1 MSFSSQNPN
10 RNATQDLSRNLSQN
24 PPTHYQ
30 LVIFDFDGT
39 LADSFPFFASVFNQ
53 LAQQYRFNPIEL
65 HEVEN
70 LRHASPRQIMQHVGM
85 AGWKLPLVSRN
96 FIRRMRQHAHQI
108 ELFAQV
114 AESLEFLAAANVQLA
129 IVSSNSQQNVAAI
142 LGPELMR
149 LFGQVYCGMSIFG
162 KTAHLKKMVKKSGLL
177 PQQVIYIGDQETDA
191 EAAAAAQIDFGAVS
205 WGYGSLQA
213 LRRHRLA
220 AEFVNVTDLCLL
232 AAPPASGQSAVNQS
246 TIK

>member
-1 MSFSSQNPN
+1 MPYP
-10 RNATQDLSRNLSQN
+10 SRNSIPNASHNLHLNQRQKQL
-24 PPTHYQ
+24 TRYQ

-96 FIRRMRQHAHQI
+96 FIRRMRQNAHQI

-114 AESLEFLAAANVQLA
+114 AESLQFLAAANVQLA

-177 PQQVIYIGDQETDA
+177 PRQVIYIGDQETDA

-220 AEFVNVTDLCLL
+220 AEFVNVPDLCLL
-232 AAPPASGQSAVNQS
+232 AATSISG
-246 TIK
+246 

>member
-1 MSFSSQNPN
+1 MPYP
-10 RNATQDLSRNLSQN
+10 SRNSIPNASHNLHLNQRQKQL
-24 PPTHYQ
+24 TRYQ

-96 FIRRMRQHAHQI
+96 FIRRMRQNAHQI

-114 AESLEFLAAANVQLA
+114 AESLQFLAAANVQLA

-177 PQQVIYIGDQETDA
+177 PRQVIYIGDQETDA

-220 AEFVNVTDLCLL
+220 AEFVNVPDLCLL
-232 AAPPASGQSAVNQS
+232 AATSISGEA
-246 TIK
+246 IAK

>member
-1 MSFSSQNPN
+1 MPYPSWNSIPN
-10 RNATQDLSRNLSQN
+10 ASHNLHLNQRQKQL
-24 PPTHYQ
+24 TRYQ

-96 FIRRMRQHAHQI
+96 FIRRMRQNAHQI

-114 AESLEFLAAANVQLA
+114 AESLQFLAAANVQLA

-177 PQQVIYIGDQETDA
+177 PRQVIYIGDQETDA

-220 AEFVNVTDLCLL
+220 AEFVNVPDLCLL
-232 AAPPASGQSAVNQS
+232 AATSISG
-246 TIK
+246 

>member
-1 MSFSSQNPN
+1 MLFPSQNPN
-10 RNATQDLSRNLSQN
+10 RIASQN
-24 PPTHYQ
+24 SIRSLNQNHLTGYQ

-96 FIRRMRQHAHQI
+96 FIRRMRQNAHQI

-114 AESLEFLAAANVQLA
+114 AESLQFLAAANVQLA

-142 LGPELMR
+142 LGAELMS

-162 KTAHLKKMVKKSGLL
+162 KTTHLKKMVKKSGLL
-177 PQQVIYIGDQETDA
+177 PRQVIYIGDQETDA

-213 LRRHRLA
+213 LRRHRLTV
-220 AEFVNVTDLCLL
+220 EFACVPDLCLL
-232 AAPPASGQSAVNQS
+232 AASATSGNA
-246 TIK
+246 KPK

>member
-1 MSFSSQNPN
+1 MPYPSWNSIPN
-10 RNATQDLSRNLSQN
+10 ASHNLHLNQRQKQL
-24 PPTHYQ
+24 TRYQ

-85 AGWKLPLVSRN
+85 AGWKLPLVSRH
-96 FIRRMRQHAHQI
+96 FIRRMRQNAHQI

-114 AESLEFLAAANVQLA
+114 AESLQFLAAANVQLA

-177 PQQVIYIGDQETDA
+177 PRQVIYIGDQETDA

-220 AEFVNVTDLCLL
+220 AEFVNVPDLCLL
-232 AAPPASGQSAVNQS
+232 AATSISG
-246 TIK
+246 

>member
-1 MSFSSQNPN
+1 MPYP
-10 RNATQDLSRNLSQN
+10 SRNSIPNASHDLHLNQRQKQL
-24 PPTHYQ
+24 TRYQ

-96 FIRRMRQHAHQI
+96 FIRRMRQNAHQI

-114 AESLEFLAAANVQLA
+114 AESLQFLAAANVQLA

-162 KTAHLKKMVKKSGLL
+162 KTTHLKKMVKKSGLL
-177 PQQVIYIGDQETDA
+177 PRQVIYIGDQETDA

-220 AEFVNVTDLCLL
+220 AEFVNVPDLCLL
-232 AAPPASGQSAVNQS
+232 AATSISGEA
-246 TIK
+246 IAK